1 MTDRAGGKYR
11 GAGSLVDLE
20 GHIERVTFVNE
31 DSGYTVAR
39 VKVPGRREPV
49 TVVGGMISPAPGEK
63 VRMKGEWTNHPRF
76 GEQFRVLSCES
87 SIPATAYG
95 IEKYLGSGLIKGI
108 GPVMARRMVEA
119 FGEGTL
125 EVVESESSR
134 LLEVEGIG
142 EKRLAM
148 IRKAWEEQ
156 REIRAV
162 LLFLQSHG
170 VSGAYASRIFRQYGH
185 AAVSIL
191 QKNPYR
197 LATDIF
203 GIGFLTADR
212 IAEKMG
218 FARDSRLRAEAGILF
233 VLHELADEGHVLYP
247 AEPLI
252 RKCREILE
260 IDPEIIAAAL
270 DAAAEQRQIVIED
283 GAAFPGA
290 PPEICRDRI
299 VYLAGY
305 HLAETQ
311 AASRLKTLL
320 QTPSTLRA
328 IDAGPA
334 LTSVPEKGSPRLT
347 EHQLE
352 AVSAAVSHKATV
364 ITGGPGTGKTTIIN
378 AILRIFAAC
387 GAKILLAAPT
397 GRAAKRM
404 SEATGREAK
413 TIHRLLEY
421 SPQKRGFSRDETSP
435 LDCQVL
441 IVDEASMVDLI
452 LMHHLLKALPPSAV
466 FILVGDGDQLPS
478 VGAGSVLT
486 DVMRSG
492 RVPVAEL
499 QEIFRQARESSIVLN
514 AHRINRGESPRL
526 QSSRGLLGDF
536 YFVEQKDPERVV
548 DLIVRLVSERI
559 PQRFGLDPLEDI
571 QVLTPMRKGLAG
583 AANLNSVLQKALNPG
598 GEELQRGGRLYREG
612 DKVMQI
618 RNNYDREVFNGDIGR
633 ISRLDNELQ
642 EATLTFDGREV
653 IYDYGDLEEIVL
665 SYAVSVHKSQ
675 GAEYPAVVLP
685 LLMQHYMLLQRN
697 LLYTAVTRGKKLV
710 VIVGTKKALAI
721 AVRNNKTQRR
731 FSLLGQRLQT
741 A

>member
-1 MTDRAGGKYR
+1 MTDRTDGKYR
-11 GAGSLVDLE
+11 GADSLVDLQ
-20 GHIERVTFVNE
+20 GHIERVTFINE
-31 DSGYTVAR
+31 ENGYTVAR

-49 TVVGGMISPAPGEK
+49 TVVGGMISPAPGEM

-76 GEQFRVLSCES
+76 GEQFRVVFCES

-125 EVVESESSR
+125 EIVESESPR

-283 GAAFPGA
+283 GSAFPGA
-290 PPEICRDRI
+290 PPEICRDRV

-311 AASRLKTLL
+311 AALRLKTLL
-320 QTPSTLRA
+320 RTPSTLRA
-328 IDAGPA
+328 IDAAQA
-334 LTSVPEKGSPRLT
+334 LPFVPEKGSPLLT

-352 AVSAAVSHKATV
+352 GVRAAVSHKATV

-378 AILRIFAAC
+378 AILRIVAAC

-441 IVDEASMVDLI
+441 VVDEASMVDLI

-466 FILVGDGDQLPS
+466 VILVGDGDQLPS

-499 QEIFRQARESSIVLN
+499 REIFRQARKSSIVLN
-514 AHRINRGESPRL
+514 AHRINRGEFPRL
-526 QSSRGLLGDF
+526 QPSRELLGDF
-536 YFVEQKDPERVV
+536 YFVEQEDPERVL

-598 GEELQRGGRLYREG
+598 GEGLQRGGRLYREG

-633 ISRLDNELQ
+633 IIRLDNELQ

-675 GAEYPAVVLP
+675 GAEYPAVVMP

-731 FSLLGQRLQT
+731 FSLLSQRLQT

>member
-1 MTDRAGGKYR
+1 M
-11 GAGSLVDLE
+11 VDLQ
-20 GHIERVTFVNE
+20 GHIERVTFINE
-31 DSGYTVAR
+31 ENGYTVAR

-49 TVVGGMISPAPGEK
+49 TVVGGMMNPMPGEK

-76 GEQFRVLSCES
+76 GEQFRIVFCES
-87 SIPATAYG
+87 SVPATVYG

-108 GPVMARRMVEA
+108 GPVMARRMVER
-119 FGEGTL
+119 FGEATL
-125 EVVESESSR
+125 EIIESESSR

-142 EKRLAM
+142 EKRVAM
-148 IRKAWEEQ
+148 ILKAWEEQ
-156 REIRAV
+156 REIRAIM
-162 LLFLQSHG
+162 LFLQSHG
-170 VSGAYASRIFRQYGH
+170 VSASYASRIFRQYGN
-185 AAVSIL
+185 AAVKVL
-191 QKNPYR
+191 QENPYR

-203 GIGFLTADR
+203 GVGFLTADR

-247 AEPLI
+247 AELLI
-252 RKCREILE
+252 RKCQEILE

-270 DAAAEQRQIVIED
+270 EAAAGERRIVIEE
-283 GAAFPGA
+283 GLAFPEA
-290 PPEICRDRI
+290 QPELIRDRA
-299 VYLAGY
+299 VYLAKY
-305 HLAETQ
+305 HLSETQ
-311 AASRLKTLL
+311 AAARLKTLL
-320 QTPSTLRA
+320 TTPSALRPIDGEKTLVWVQEKLSLRLADNQIEA
-328 IDAGPA
+328 I
-334 LTSVPEKGSPRLT
+334 R
-347 EHQLE
+347 
-352 AVSAAVSHKATV
+352 AAVSNKVLV

-378 AILRIFAAC
+378 AILRIFSAS

-397 GRAAKRM
+397 GRATKRM

-421 SPQKRGFSRDETSP
+421 SPQKGGFQKDETSP

-441 IVDEASMVDLI
+441 IVDEASMIDVI
-452 LMHHLLKALPPSAV
+452 LMHHLLKAIPASAT

-486 DVMRSG
+486 DVMKSR
-492 RVPVAEL
+492 RIPVVEL
-499 QEIFRQARESSIVLN
+499 REIFRQARESSIVLN
-514 AHRINRGESPRL
+514 AHRINRGEIPRL
-526 QSSRGLLGDF
+526 LSTQDGLDDF
-536 YFVEQKDPERVV
+536 YFVEQEDPEKVLE
-548 DLIVRLVSERI
+548 LIVRLVTERI

-571 QVLTPMRKGLAG
+571 QVLTPMHRGLVGAG
-583 AANLNSVLQKALNPG
+583 NLNSVLQKALNPG
-598 GEELQRGGRLYREG
+598 EEGLQRGGRFYRVG

-618 RNNYDREVFNGDIGR
+618 RNNYDREVYNGDIGR
-633 ISRLDNELQ
+633 IVRLDSELQ

-653 IYDYGDLEEIVL
+653 VYDYGDLEEIVL

-685 LLMQHYMLLQRN
+685 LLMQHYLLLQRN

-721 AVRNNKTQRR
+721 AVRNDKTRQR
-731 FSLLGQRLQT
+731 FSLLSQRLRMP
-741 A
+741 